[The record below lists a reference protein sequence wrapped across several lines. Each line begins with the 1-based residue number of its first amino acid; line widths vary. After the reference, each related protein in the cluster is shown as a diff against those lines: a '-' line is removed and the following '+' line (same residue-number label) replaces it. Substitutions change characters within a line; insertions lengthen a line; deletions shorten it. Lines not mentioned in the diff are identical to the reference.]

1 MTSQDPKENLMAT
14 IAILD
19 AKLDTILNKLNAEPD
34 KSKFMTAKEVEA
46 LIGLHHR
53 SILNRS
59 NLPPKDKNFVPFH
72 RFGTRRKY
80 FERKVI
86 EKIFLP
92 KM

>member
-1 MTSQDPKENLMAT
+1 MNSQDPKENLMAT

-19 AKLDTILNKLNAEPD
+19 FKLDTILNKLNAEPD
-34 KSKFMTAKEVEA
+34 ESKFMTAKEVEA

-59 NLPPKDKNFVPFH
+59 NLPPEDKNFVPFH

-92 KM
+92 

>member
-1 MTSQDPKENLMAT
+1 MAT

-19 AKLDTILNKLNAEPD
+19 SKLDAILNKLNVEPD
-34 KSKFMTAKEVEA
+34 KSKFMTAKDVEA

-53 SILNRS
+53 TVLNRS
-59 NLPPKDKNFVPFH
+59 NLPPEHKDFVPFH
-72 RFGTRRKY
+72 RLGTRRKY

-92 KM
+92 KV